1 MKYTV
6 CYAMYCSCEVEAD
19 DSDQAIE
26 LAVDPKSYKQMAEE
40 VDDVEVTAIFDETG
54 KQVIY

>member
-6 CYAMYCSCEVEAD
+6 CYAMYCSCEIEAD
-19 DSDQAIE
+19 NPDQAIE
-26 LAVDPKSYKQMAEE
+26 LAIDPKSYKEMAEE
-40 VDDVEVTAIFDETG
+40 VDDMEVTAVFDETG

>member
-6 CYAMYCSCEVEAD
+6 CYAMYCSCEVE
-19 DSDQAIE
+19 DQAIE
-26 LAVDPKSYKQMAEE
+26 LAIDSKSYKEMTTE
-40 VDDVEVTAIFDETG
+40 VDDLKVTAVFDETG